1 MINLKN
7 IKLGKN
13 QLRALLTG
21 LTITVGFSLL
31 SFFGTL
37 NILEYKTQ
45 DFRFRLRG
53 EREASEK
60 VKVICMGDESISDKA
75 MGRWP
80 WRRRYHAILLNI
92 LSKYKPA
99 MVMYDVLFTEKDN
112 YPEDDQILAGQ
123 LRKLKTYFPMFCII
137 DKGETEKINDPF
149 QKLLLKKIAVPGKAD
164 KSCYNAIELVLP
176 ITRFSGALAGSGY
189 ANAVPDRDGM
199 TRRVAL
205 VVSHGGK
212 IYPHIAFI
220 MAMHYL
226 DVKNSDIELHPGKY
240 INIKKSSRGSFR
252 IPVDSKNQ
260 MLLNYPGGIER
271 YNPMSFLEVIDT
283 FRSTPDAKKLK
294 NIGGKALFV
303 GLTATGTV
311 DLRPSPFSPLFPMVG
326 VVAATFAN
334 IVDRSFMRASS
345 SWADFLMVFFIG
357 MLITAFSPLFSPLKG
372 AIFSALIMT
381 VWTGLSYA
389 LFVNRIIVPLFYP
402 LAAGLF
408 SYLGITIYR
417 FATEEKEKKFI
428 KSTFQRYVSSQVVDE
443 LIKNP
448 EMLNMKGKKQWL
460 TVFFSDIRSF
470 TSMSEK
476 MEPEDVVKILNEYL
490 TEMTQIIFKYQ
501 GTLDKFIGD
510 AIMAIW
516 GAPQYCDNHAELA
529 VRAAIEMQEKVE
541 ELCCRWESEGRKR
554 IGIGMGI
561 NTGFV
566 VVGNM
571 GSASYSDYTVIG
583 DNVNLAARLEENAP
597 AKKILIS
604 ESTYKEV
611 QNMVEVKLLEPLAV
625 KGKEKPVKVY
635 EILRIC

>member
-1 MINLKN
+1 MINFKN
-7 IKLGKN
+7 IKLEKN
-13 QLRALLTG
+13 TLRAFLIGAAVTLL
-21 LTITVGFSLL
+21 FSLF
-31 SFFGTL
+31 SFFGVFK
-37 NILEYKTQ
+37 IFEYKTQ
-45 DFRFRLRG
+45 DFRFFLRG

-60 VKVICMGDESISDKA
+60 VKIICMGDESVNDKA

-92 LSKYKPA
+92 LSKYNPA

-123 LRKLKTYFPMFCII
+123 LKKLKTYFPMFCII
-137 DKGETEKINDPF
+137 DEGEPEAITDPF
-149 QKLLLKKIAVPGKAD
+149 QKMLLDKIAIPGHPLA
-164 KSCYNAIELVLP
+164 SFYNAVELVLP
-176 ITRFSGALAGSGY
+176 ITRFSGAVAGSGY

-205 VVSHGGK
+205 VINHDGK

-220 MAMHYL
+220 MAMNYL
-226 DVKNSDIELHPGKY
+226 GVDNSDIEIHPGKF
-240 INIKKSSRGSFR
+240 ISIKKSDGGAFR
-252 IPVDSKNQ
+252 IPVDERNQ

-283 FRSTPDAKKLK
+283 YRENPEAAKLK
-294 NIGGKALFV
+294 DVAGKALFV

-311 DLRPSPFSPLFPMVG
+311 DLRPTPFSPLFPMVG

-334 IVDRSFMRASS
+334 IVDRSFMRATAP
-345 SWADFLMVFFIG
+345 WADFLIVFFIG
-357 MLITAFSPLFSPLKG
+357 MLITAFSPKFSPTQG
-372 AIFSALIMT
+372 AIFSAVVMAAWALI
-381 VWTGLSYA
+381 SYI
-389 LFVNRIIVPLFYP
+389 LFVRLVIVPLFYP
-402 LAAGLF
+402 LSAGLF
-408 SYLGITIYR
+408 SYLGITIFR

-448 EMLNMKGKKQWL
+448 EMLNMKGKKEWL
-460 TVFFSDIRSF
+460 SVFFSDIRGF
-470 TSMSEK
+470 TSMSEN
-476 MEPEDVVKILNEYL
+476 MEPEEVVKILNEYL
-490 TEMTQIIFKYQ
+490 TEMTEIIFKHQ

-516 GAPQYCDNHAELA
+516 GAPKYFPNHAELA
-529 VRAAIEMQEKVE
+529 VRCACEMQAKVK
-541 ELCCRWESEGRKR
+541 ELCCRWESEGRKQ

-597 AKKILIS
+597 AGKILIS
-604 ESTYKEV
+604 EATYKEV
-611 QNMVEVKLLEPLAV
+611 KDIVEVKLLEPLSV
-625 KGKEKPVKVY
+625 KGKQKAVKVY
-635 EILRIC
+635 EVLKIC